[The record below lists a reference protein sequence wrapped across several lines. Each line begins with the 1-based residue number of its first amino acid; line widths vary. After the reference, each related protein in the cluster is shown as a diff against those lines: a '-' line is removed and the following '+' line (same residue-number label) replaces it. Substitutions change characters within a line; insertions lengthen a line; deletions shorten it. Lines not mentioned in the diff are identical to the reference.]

1 MSPVEFKNSNVTCH
15 IFTIDFLLLSCY
27 YKGPMSHVEFKKCSC
42 HPVEFVGPDPCYSK
56 PLISKFLQ
64 NVHIFN
70 ISRKISCPKF
80 TQGLLRN
87 RCYLRF
93 LKISILYFKKESPNF
108 TQGLSQRATTFRKP
122 AGNNTAL
129 SSSLT
134 GAEGTSRRRAGDEQ
148 ETSDSL
154 C

>member
-1 MSPVEFKNSNVTCH
+1 MSHVTTH
-15 IFTIDFLLLSCY
+15 FLLLSCH
-27 YKGPMSHVEFKKCSC
+27 YKGAMSHVEFKKCSC
-42 HPVEFVGPDPCYSK
+42 RPVEFVGPDPRYSK

-64 NVHIFN
+64 NVHIIFQE
-70 ISRKISCPKF
+70 KISCPNF